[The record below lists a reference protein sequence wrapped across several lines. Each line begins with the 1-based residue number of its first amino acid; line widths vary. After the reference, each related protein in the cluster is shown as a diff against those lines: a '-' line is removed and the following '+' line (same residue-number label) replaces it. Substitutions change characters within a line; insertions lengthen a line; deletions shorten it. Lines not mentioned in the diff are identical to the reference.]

1 MTIQSIAQAEQNIL
15 KCKQLCNRAGVRFS
29 RYSME
34 PEQTFYKR
42 LINAIDYDSNDEEC
56 KLWTS
61 KYRVA
66 ICKSKI
72 TVNYETDDDEIEYM
86 SDETLSKKLSKPNLK
101 FEDVPTKN
109 HRIEYIDDET
119 EEVKIYTT
127 NSLRIDTS
135 NETVTDLQSHKT
147 DVTNKKIIK
156 PPGSDYIAI
165 QKSEIDENYMNH
177 SDDESSPLI
186 NRKGFQFSDS

>member
-42 LINAIDYDSNDEEC
+42 LINAADYDSQNDEEC

-66 ICKSKI
+66 VCKSKI

-86 SDETLSKKLSKPNLK
+86 SDETLSKKLSKPWNLK

-135 NETVTDLQSHKT
+135 NETVTDLQSTKT
-147 DVTNKKIIK
+147 
-156 PPGSDYIAI
+156 
-165 QKSEIDENYMNH
+165 
-177 SDDESSPLI
+177 
-186 NRKGFQFSDS
+186 